1 MSNCPGLVDF
11 AIGLV
16 NSVLDLP
23 QRASEVFWGIQIT
36 EGLLNPYQ
44 NFGIV
49 GVTFGPLHAQ
59 VSQAPQQEWNVIYFL
74 TRDSVSRYRRPL
86 RCLKKRHACI
96 FRVSLL
102 KLARLK
108 SKNDVYP
115 TNFLVCPTKT
125 VTWSKKKNYLQF
137 HLARRNSIAC

>member
-36 EGLLNPYQ
+36 EELLNPHQ

-59 VSQAPQQEWNVIYFL
+59 VSQAPRVECNLLFHKRLGVALQAPFEML
-74 TRDSVSRYRRPL
+74 EK
-86 RCLKKRHACI
+86 KKRLH
-96 FRVSLL
+96 FQSLAA
-102 KLARLK
+102 KA
-108 SKNDVYP
+108 SS
-115 TNFLVCPTKT
+115 TK
-125 VTWSKKKNYLQF
+125 K
-137 HLARRNSIAC
+137 